1 MLNLFIIANVA
12 LDTTS
17 RNQFMNNYIIYSAFT
32 DESYITGALDKAQ
45 VKYDSLK
52 ITFMNDYGM
61 EIAEDD
67 IDESGE
73 DLSRSIS
80 GITVSLQIDCNT
92 DKLQSI
98 LDELVAET
106 DGHFEIQ

>member
-1 MLNLFIIANVA
+1 
-12 LDTTS
+12 
-17 RNQFMNNYIIYSAFT
+17 MNNYIIYSAFT

-73 DLSRSIS
+73 DQSHKFC
-80 GITVSLQIDCNT
+80 ITIDN
-92 DKLQSI
+92 I
-98 LDELVAET
+98 LTAKECE
-106 DGHFEIQ
+106 

>member
-1 MLNLFIIANVA
+1 MSKASDYKVVGHLGKGAYGDVA
-12 LDTTS
+12 LGQHKTTAEKVAIKVI
-17 RNQFMNNYIIYSAFT
+17 NI
-32 DESYITGALDKAQ
+32 E
-45 VKYDSLK
+45 
-52 ITFMNDYGM
+52 
-61 EIAEDD
+61 EAEDD